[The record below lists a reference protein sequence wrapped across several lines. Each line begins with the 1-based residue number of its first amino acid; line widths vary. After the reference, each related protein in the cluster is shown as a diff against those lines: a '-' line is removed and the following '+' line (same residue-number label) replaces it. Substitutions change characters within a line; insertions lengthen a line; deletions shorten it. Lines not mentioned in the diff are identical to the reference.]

1 MPPREHL
8 SRPSPSGYGVAARRR
23 QGMSGSTTPPMKGPL
38 VTVLIFAALAGGL
51 FFLHQHRETE
61 AEAARLAAAQV
72 VINQRVE
79 RFGEEALNPAI
90 EWRSTGLGILTL
102 KEGTGPVPIPGAE
115 VTFHY
120 IGRLKDGTEFQRS
133 EKPLTGRIGQL
144 VPGMSAGLQLMR
156 RGGRAIIYVPPA
168 LGYGKVQ
175 IGPIPENA
183 SLIFEVELMP

>member
-1 MPPREHL
+1 
-8 SRPSPSGYGVAARRR
+8 
-23 QGMSGSTTPPMKGPL
+23 MKGPL
-38 VTVLIFAALAGGL
+38 VTLLIFAALAGGL
-51 FFLHQHRETE
+51 YFLNQHRAAE
-61 AEAARLAAAQV
+61 AEAARLAAEQV
-72 VINQRVE
+72 IIDQRVE

-90 EWRSTGLGILTL
+90 EWRSTGLGLLILE
-102 KEGTGPVPIPGAE
+102 EGTGPAPIPGAE

-144 VPGMSAGLQLMR
+144 VPGMSAGLQLIR